1 MAPAYMAPEQL
12 RGAEVTAK
20 SDIDAVGLV
29 LYELSRVSGPATPIP
44 FRPCYASRNC
54 AIDGHDFDRRRYRSG
69 RLYGAGRHEGL
80 TPDTRSLASS
90 PSSSAYSCRSAMT
103 GLIRIAR
110 RAGIQQASDA
120 MANINSST
128 MAKVSGS
135 PG

>member
-1 MAPAYMAPEQL
+1 MATTGYMAPEQL

-69 RLYGAGRHEGL
+69 RLYGAGKLEDLPQILVPLPRRHRRL
-80 TPDTRSLASS
+80 PTPA
-90 PSSSAYSCRSAMT
+90 A
-103 GLIRIAR
+103 AR
-110 RAGIQQASDA
+110 
-120 MANINSST
+120 
-128 MAKVSGS
+128 
-135 PG
+135 